1 MNGEILTTAALLSIA
16 PAFAL
21 ALAAWVLMAV
31 CGDSDE
37 LFS

>member
-1 MNGEILTTAALLSIA
+1 MNGEILSSAALLSIA
-16 PAFAL
+16 PAFAM
-21 ALAAWVLMAV
+21 ALAVWVLMAV